1 MHNTGLGLYPG
12 NHSVQ
17 YAAKG
22 RSCVERDRVYQ
33 DLGRTRQDEELW
45 QRKKLAS
52 ATDFFSFGDLDVL
65 GHLSL
70 ETGIPEVNVVSDVE
84 RREPKPRDHI
94 ELGLT
99 ASSST
104 DYQLC
109 DLGI

>member
-1 MHNTGLGLYPG
+1 MHNTALGLYPG

-22 RSCVERDRVYQ
+22 CSCVERDRVYQ
-33 DLGRTRQDEELW
+33 DLGRTRPDEELW

-70 ETGIPEVNVVSDVE
+70 ETGIPEVNVVSDLE
-84 RREPKPRDHI
+84 RSPNLEI
-94 ELGLT
+94 T
-99 ASSST
+99 
-104 DYQLC
+104 
-109 DLGI
+109 